1 MAAIVTGLIPIL
13 RTAVDATASYKC
25 RTMWFGLLCVRL
37 VILFLGELPFT
48 KLDSDFSCNGT
59 GDSRECFNKHFHKP
73 MMMAW
78 NFIFVLVVLT
88 VLLME
93 LFTSHLLSAA
103 VKRRSQMAVDV
114 EMELQGKEQAH
125 VAAPDPKGKSFID
138 LHKDKGALGFY
149 LLSIVL
155 RISAEAWFMY
165 VLLSWNLPA
174 LGSDPYKCSPGIFCV
189 VRAAPE
195 KRMSIY
201 ALSSISGM
209 IIVCSVLFC
218 IYSIAHYL
226 CLL

>member
-13 RTAVDATASYKC
+13 RTAVDATASYKA

-48 KLDSDFSCNGT
+48 KLDADFSCNGT
-59 GDSRECFNKHFHKP
+59 ADSRQCFNRHFHKP

-103 VKRRSQMAVDV
+103 QKRRSRAAAVAADV
-114 EMELQGKEQAH
+114 ELEQARA
-125 VAAPDPKGKSFID
+125 AAPDPNVRSFID
-138 LHKDKGALGFY
+138 LHKDRGALAFY

-155 RISAEAWFMY
+155 RIAAEACFMY

-174 LGSDPYKCSPGIFCV
+174 LGSDPYRCSPGVFCV

-201 ALSSISGM
+201 ALSSISGL

-218 IYSIAHYL
+218 LYSIAHYL